1 MSADTINL
9 GPELD
14 FNHYI
19 DLTDNICITYADLD
33 NLKPP
38 ILNLNECDNYD
49 EKSFLD
55 KFANNKNPLFL
66 SLNIQ
71 SLQKFFFE
79 LSTFATLDIPGFQ
92 RLIFKSRSLNREGR
106 VGFYVRSGISPKII
120 IVFLILITL
129 SKFRIL

>member
-19 DLTDNICITYADLD
+19 DPTDNICITYADLD

-38 ILNLNECDNYD
+38 ILNLNECDYYD
-49 EKSFLD
+49 ERSFLD

-79 LSTFATLDIPGFQ
+79 LSTFATLDIPRFQ
-92 RLIFKSRSLNREGR
+92 RLIFKSRS
-106 VGFYVRSGISPKII
+106 FM
-120 IVFLILITL
+120 
-129 SKFRIL
+129 